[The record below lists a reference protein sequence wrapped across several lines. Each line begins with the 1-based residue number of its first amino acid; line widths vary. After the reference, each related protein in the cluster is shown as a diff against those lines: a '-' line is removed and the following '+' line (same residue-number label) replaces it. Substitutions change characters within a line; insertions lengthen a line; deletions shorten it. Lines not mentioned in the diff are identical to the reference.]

1 MELFSLLSSL
11 PQLTLFEQPGITH
24 EKFLYFCSSYFHG
37 KRMDL
42 LKTLALR
49 PVSEE
54 SDAFETLRG
63 FSAGSLPRAYSR
75 WEAALRNSLAKIRAA
90 KFPGHGSVERLDAGY
105 ETDADAA
112 ARRAYS
118 APDPLERERILD
130 RARWEKLDE
139 LARAGHSHAFNFDS
153 VCAYSLK
160 LQIAEKWTER
170 KDADAAV
177 NLDRAADAVRSP
189 GAPDAK
195 PNSI

>member
-24 EKFLYFCSSYFHG
+24 GKFLFFCSSYFHG
-37 KRMDL
+37 KRMEL
-42 LKTLALR
+42 LKNLSLR
-49 PVSEE
+49 PG
-54 SDAFETLRG
+54 SDDSAASGILRS
-63 FSAGSLPRAYSR
+63 FPSGSLPCAYSR
-75 WEAALRNSLAKIRAA
+75 WEASLRNSLAKIRAA
-90 KFPGHGSVERLDAGY
+90 KIPGRGLAERLDAGY
-105 ETDADAA
+105 ETDADSA

-139 LARAGHSHAFNFDS
+139 LARSGHCHAFTFDS

-170 KDADAAV
+170 KDANASV
-177 NLDRAADAVRSP
+177 NLDRAADAVRSI
-189 GAPDAK
+189 GAQDAK
-195 PNSI
+195 QDN

>member
-42 LKTLALR
+42 LKNLTLR

-54 SDAFETLRG
+54 PDTSELLRG

-90 KFPGHGSVERLDAGY
+90 KFPGRGSAERLGAGY
-105 ETDADAA
+105 ETDADSA

-139 LARAGHSHAFNFDS
+139 LARTGHSHAFNFDS
-153 VCAYSLK
+153 VCAYGLK
-160 LQIAEKWTER
+160 LLIAEKWTER
-170 KDADAAV
+170 KDAEASV
-177 NLDRAADAVRSP
+177 NLDRAADAVRTT
-189 GAPDAK
+189 DTK
-195 PNSI
+195 NSIRNNT